1 VGVDDD
7 AVTRSAW
14 VLLALIV
21 ARLVATLGFV
31 VAALAAVAVWPS
43 PWAFALAAASAMLLL
58 AVIWLWWRVRQSLRA
73 NRTE

>member
-21 ARLVATLGFV
+21 ARLVATLGFG

>member
-31 VAALAAVAVWPS
+31 VAVLAAVRVWPS
-43 PWAFALAAASAMLLL
+43 PWAFALTAASAMLLL

>member
-31 VAALAAVAVWPS
+31 VAALAAVAAWPT